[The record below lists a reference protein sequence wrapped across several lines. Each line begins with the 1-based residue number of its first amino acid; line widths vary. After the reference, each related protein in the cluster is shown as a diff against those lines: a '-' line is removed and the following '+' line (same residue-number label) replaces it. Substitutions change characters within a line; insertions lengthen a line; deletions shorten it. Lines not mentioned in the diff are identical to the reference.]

1 MYMKMKKINIILTAI
16 VILFT
21 ASCQGFL
28 DVRPSNYSDADYA
41 IENAEDANYLMY
53 GLMRKMTSSSYYG
66 RNFPMYAD
74 AKGGD
79 FTTFSA
85 GNGGDGWYYFTH
97 KPNSNSYEGYW
108 STIYNCILQANNIIT
123 KCEALKKDGADDL
136 DSYIA
141 QAKTLRALFHFDL
154 VRLYGKPYNMAGA
167 PATLGV
173 PVVTEILEPYAQLT
187 RNTVGEVY
195 TQVVKDL
202 TESAAD
208 LSKSKL
214 NGFVNYYTNQA
225 ILAKVYMYMDKYADA
240 LTILENIIDS
250 NKYSLYPADKWVES
264 WTTEYGSESIFEL
277 SITEKNDLGSSSL
290 GAYYRRRGHVISGGG
305 VFLASDIWMSIM
317 GKNDVRWGIM
327 GEDQASEDAREQK
340 ADAEDE
346 GEEVDAEVL
355 ALIGRRGANY
365 KYSGDTG
372 ENDPFG
378 NPGGDK
384 GNGNSTSV
392 NVKVI
397 RLSEIYL
404 NAAECAVRTGDNAKA
419 TDYLSAIAERDPDW
433 VAPATITVEDVMNER
448 RRELACEG
456 VVYFEYM
463 RQNMTVKYDDDLFG
477 NGTTPPTSGRGS
489 LENGWV
495 TRDWFKTILPIGQD
509 ELNANPKLKD
519 QQNPGY

>member
-1 MYMKMKKINIILTAI
+1 MKKINIILAAI

-21 ASCQGFL
+21 ASCEGFL

-41 IENAEDANYLMY
+41 IESAEDANYLMY

-79 FTTFSA
+79 FTTYSA

-97 KPNSNSYEGYW
+97 RPNSNSYEGYW

-123 KCEALKKDGADDL
+123 KCEALKKDGADDF

-141 QAKTLRALFHFDL
+141 QAKTLRAMFHFDL
-154 VRLYGKPYNMAGA
+154 VRLYGKPYNMPGA
-167 PATLGV
+167 PASLGV
-173 PVVTEILEPYAQLT
+173 PVVTDIVEPYAQLT

-214 NGFVNYYTNQA
+214 NGFVNYYTNRA
-225 ILAKVYMYMDKYADA
+225 LLAKVYMYMDKYADA
-240 LTILENIIDS
+240 LPILEDIISS
-250 NKYSLYPADKWVES
+250 NKYSLYSADKWVES
-264 WTTEYGSESIFEL
+264 WSTEYGSESILEL

-290 GAYYRRRGHVISGGG
+290 GAYYRRRGHGISGGG
-305 VFLASDIWMSIM
+305 VFLASDIWMNIM
-317 GKNDVRWGIM
+317 GANDVRLGIM
-327 GEDQASEDAREQK
+327 GEDQSA
-340 ADAEDE
+340 ADD
-346 GEEVDAEVL
+346 DT
-355 ALIGRRGANY
+355 GRRGANY
-365 KYSGDTG
+365 KYSGDNG
-372 ENDPFG
+372 EKDPFG

-384 GNGNSTSV
+384 GNGNNTSV

-404 NAAECAVRTGDNAKA
+404 NAAECAVRTGDQTKA
-419 TDYLSAIAERDPDW
+419 VEYLSAIAERDPDW
-433 VAPATITVEDVMNER
+433 VAPATVTVEDVMTER

-463 RQNMTVKYDDDLFG
+463 RQNMTIKYDDDLFG